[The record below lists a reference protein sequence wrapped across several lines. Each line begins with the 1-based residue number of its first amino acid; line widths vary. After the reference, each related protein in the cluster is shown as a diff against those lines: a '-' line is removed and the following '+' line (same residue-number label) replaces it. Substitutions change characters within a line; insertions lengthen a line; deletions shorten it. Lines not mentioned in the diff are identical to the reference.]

1 MSFTYKTTIDD
12 PFVSSI
18 FIQMMEKMKLQRS
31 IQSEIFEY
39 NNQLIWNGVLESG
52 NLLKMWG

>member
-1 MSFTYKTTIDD
+1 MSFTYETTIDD
-12 PFVSSI
+12 PFVSSV
-18 FIQMMEKMKLQRS
+18 FIQMMKKMELQRS

-39 NNQLIWNGVLESG
+39 NSQLIWNGVLESG